1 MARTDTERGS
11 SVGGE
16 REGHWGRTERQIIE
30 RGMSAE
36 ALHLI
41 ALSEME
47 GWSATPSE
55 LAEHMGKK
63 NKERRREVRRM
74 LNRLVRAGWV
84 RKEKG
89 ESYTIARDRWPE
101 AEADLRHMRALREQ
115 AGEREDSEK
124 KGRSLEV
131 WLYPLP
137 WVAGTTCEAL
147 RALPLAYPFCTC

>member
-1 MARTDTERGS
+1 M
-11 SVGGE
+11 GGE
-16 REGHWGRTERQIIE
+16 REGCWGRTERQILE

-63 NKERRREVRRM
+63 KERRREVRRM
-74 LNRLVRAGWV
+74 LNRLARAGWV
-84 RKEKG
+84 RKERG
-89 ESYTIARDRWPE
+89 DTYIIARDRWPE
-101 AEADLRHMRALREQ
+101 AEADLRYMRALREQ

-137 WVAGTTCEAL
+137 WVAGTTCEAHCM
-147 RALPLAYPFCTC
+147 LPLAYSICAC